1 MKQTVGYTAKIFLNP
16 PVLAAGFAAVP
27 PEGRIAGKVAGAPA
41 GTTVNAT
48 LDGVTTLA
56 AVASNGEW
64 WLAAPDTSGHF
75 TLTAQAKN
83 GFSSSASA
91 KFRITVT
98 EESPS
103 APEVENSAVESPALE
118 SSTPAGQSLPAGS
131 DPESSDADRPGPIAA
146 VTAAMRPALGAAAG
160 LLLGGAAF
168 VLFRRRPGA

>member
-64 WLAAPDTSGHF
+64 WLVAPDTSGHF
-75 TLTAQAKN
+75 TLTAQARN

-98 EESPS
+98 EEIP
-103 APEVENSAVESPALE
+103 APLDVE
-118 SSTPAGQSLPAGS
+118 SSTPAGQSLPAGNTGT
-131 DPESSDADRPGPIAA
+131 DANAGSSTVDRPGPVAA
-146 VTAAMRPALGAAAG
+146 VAAAMRPALGAAAG